1 MGANSNG
8 TSNILVTVFE
18 IPVVLL
24 STLQSQECYFPFIFQ
39 STRGESPL
47 IMSGY
52 NDVQRPLD
60 NLLYCFKQ
68 TIGDL
73 LD

>member
-1 MGANSNG
+1 MGTNSNG
-8 TSNILVTVFE
+8 TSYILVTVFE

-24 STLQSQECYFPFIFQ
+24 STLRSQECNFPSIFK

-52 NDVQRPLD
+52 NDVLRPLD